1 MLGAVVL
8 VIALV
13 LAGCTSAASGAGQ
26 AGGLAGQPLTV
37 IPPEQRKLAPV
48 ASGPA
53 VDEGA
58 AEVSTGD
65 YPGKVVVLNVWGSWC
80 APCRKEAPDLVA
92 ASRQTADVAQF
103 VGLDIRD
110 YDPAPARAFVR
121 AFGVPYPSIYDPKG
135 AQLVKFV
142 ELPPSA
148 VPSTLLIDR
157 RGRIAARVLG
167 ATSQTTLTEIIRNL
181 AVEP

>member
-8 VIALV
+8 ALV
-13 LAGCTSAASGAGQ
+13 LVGCTPAGGGVGQ

-37 IPPEQRKLAPV
+37 LPPEQRKPAPV

-53 VDEGA
+53 LDEGTG
-58 AEVSTGD
+58 EVSTGG
-65 YPGKVVVLNVWGSWC
+65 YGGKVVVLNVWGSWC

-121 AFGVPYPSIYDPKG
+121 AFGVPYPQIYDPQG
-135 AQLVKFV
+135 AQLVKFTD
-142 ELPPSA
+142 LPPSG
-148 VPSTLLIDR
+148 VPSTLFVDR
-157 RGRIAARVLG
+157 RGRVAARIVG
-167 ATSQTTLTEIIRNL
+167 ATTQTTLVQIVHDL